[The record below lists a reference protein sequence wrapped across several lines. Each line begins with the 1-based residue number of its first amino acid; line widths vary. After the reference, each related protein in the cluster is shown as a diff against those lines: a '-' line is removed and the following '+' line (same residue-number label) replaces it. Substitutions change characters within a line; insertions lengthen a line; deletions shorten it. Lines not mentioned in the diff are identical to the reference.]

1 MFYDVYAEL
10 CKQINLSDS
19 KVAEAIG
26 LNRSAV
32 VKWKK
37 GATPAG
43 PTIQKLADYF
53 GVTADYLLGGAE
65 QKEIA
70 PILTKKDERDI
81 ARDLEKFIEDM
92 DNSGDLMFDGD
103 PMSLEARESVIAA
116 MKLGLQAAKLKN
128 KERFTPKKYRD
139 GNTKKE

>member
-10 CKQINLSDS
+10 CKQRNVSES
-19 KVAEAIG
+19 KVAETIG

-53 GVTADYLLGGAE
+53 CVTIDYLLTGE
-65 QKEIA
+65 QKEKA
-70 PILTKKDERDI
+70 PAPKDDREIGDDDI
-81 ARDLEKFIEDM
+81 KFALFGGSKDISDE
-92 DNSGDLMFDGD
+92 MF
-103 PMSLEARESVIAA
+103 EEVKNFAEYVKQRE
-116 MKLGLQAAKLKN
+116 KN
-128 KERFTPKKYRD
+128 KKK
-139 GNTKKE
+139 

>member
-10 CKQINLSDS
+10 CKQRNVSES
-19 KVAEAIG
+19 KVAETIG

-53 GVTADYLLGGAE
+53 GVTTDYLLTGEQTEKAPAPEGERSVSDDDVKFALFGDREIDDELFEQVKQFAKFAKE
-65 QKEIA
+65 QKRQ
-70 PILTKKDERDI
+70 KSD
-81 ARDLEKFIEDM
+81 
-92 DNSGDLMFDGD
+92 
-103 PMSLEARESVIAA
+103 
-116 MKLGLQAAKLKN
+116 
-128 KERFTPKKYRD
+128 
-139 GNTKKE
+139 